1 MTKLP
6 DVSPSPADGET
17 LPLLRAYYAAAR
29 LKDLYRQG
37 WLQSGVPAERCE
49 SVAAHTFGVA
59 LLALWLAPV
68 HFPHL
73 DLLKVVQMALIH
85 DLGEAFVGDLTPAD
99 GVPAEEKHRREA
111 QAVTRLLEGLPNAA
125 DLLALWQEYEAA
137 ETPEAR
143 LVRQLDRLEMGL
155 QAAGYQSAG
164 LLADAAPFYASAG
177 QTLQDA
183 PLQDILRR
191 ARQLA

>member
-1 MTKLP
+1 MSDLP
-6 DVSPSPADGET
+6 EVSPDG
-17 LPLLRAYYAAAR
+17 LPVLRAYCAAAR
-29 LKDLYRQG
+29 LKGLYRQG

-59 LLALWLAPV
+59 LLALWLVPA
-68 HFPHL
+68 HYPHL
-73 DLLKVVQMALIH
+73 GLLKVVQMALIH

-99 GVPAEEKHRREA
+99 GVPAAEKHRREA
-111 QAVTRLLEGLPNAA
+111 RAVARLLDGLPNAA
-125 DLLALWQEYEAA
+125 DLLALWQEYEAG

-155 QAAGYQSAG
+155 QAAGYRGAG
-164 LLADAAPFYASAG
+164 LLADAAPFYASAE

-183 PLQDILRR
+183 PLQDLLRR
-191 ARQLA
+191 ARQTA